1 MSKYQSPCIQVKR
14 WNRDNKSWA
23 KQDAIFFKSYRYKKK
38 CRKDVKATSG
48 LMEAQKST
56 RAYREKIIPTP

>member
-1 MSKYQSPCIQVKR
+1 MQYFLNLI
-14 WNRDNKSWA
+14 DT
-23 KQDAIFFKSYRYKKK
+23 KKK
-38 CRKDVKATSG
+38 CRKDVKAISG